1 MERFPPGENP
11 RSAKEGKDEKLG
23 KNAVED
29 SKKNVTVERNIPFV
43 SIIRTVKQEVM
54 KSKAKNVGRNYIN
67 LRTSKF
73 IL

>member
-11 RSAKEGKDEKLG
+11 HSAKEGKDEKLG

-43 SIIRTVKQEVM
+43 SII
-54 KSKAKNVGRNYIN
+54 
-67 LRTSKF
+67 
-73 IL
+73 